1 MKNTFNKTTSNFGC
15 YGRKKADTFLP
26 NENFDISDVLNSNV
40 SIKDKAWFIRRNC
53 EFTDTEYR
61 KFAIGCAI
69 CVLPIYEARYPEN
82 KAPREAIQ
90 AAQDY
95 LNKTISIEE
104 LRTKRAAYAAADAA
118 AADAAAYAA
127 DAAAYAAYAADAAA
141 YAADAADAADAAA
154 YAADAAAAAA
164 DDAAAYAA
172 AYAADAA
179 AYAADAAAAAADV
192 DYRQLLLSFF
202 KEFTSA
208 IEV

>member
-118 AADAAAYAA
+118 
-127 DAAAYAAYAADAAA
+127 
-141 YAADAADAADAAA
+141 DAADAAA